1 MDKKI
6 LVLIPC
12 YNEEQNIV
20 NTVERLK
27 DTCPDVDF
35 LVINDCST
43 DGSAALLQSHGYPF
57 LDLPVNL
64 GIGGGVQCGYRYAK
78 RCGYDIAVQMDG
90 DGQHDPAYLYEIVQP
105 VLDGR
110 CDMCIGSRFIKKEGF
125 QTSFMRRV
133 GIRFLSSLIWLL
145 CGRRVLDVTSG
156 FRATSARMT
165 AYFADHY
172 ATDDAH
178 ALAILRRPGV
188 GILAEMLA
196 AVIEVVF
203 LGSPVGP
210 LLLLSA
216 ALQGIGSEL
225 PFALTRYRRFGWGV
239 FAASGA
245 LGAGLV
251 FFWTAYR
258 MGWYGQ
264 DLLAL
269 RLGVQVLSGI
279 VLGGLLARVIV
290 RALERTGVLADF
302 AIGAAGAA
310 RIPERRVR

>member
-1 MDKKI
+1 MSGRENGTGAAPEVRTAGDGAGTAAGTDRTLPAARRRTPLTLRE
-6 LVLIPC
+6 LVL
-12 YNEEQNIV
+12 V
-20 NTVERLK
+20 VVLG
-27 DTCPDVDF
+27 VVFGF
-35 LVINDCST
+35 LYWVFVQAWN
-43 DGSAALLQSHGYPF
+43 ALAIAMGPAG
-57 LDLPVNL
+57 DL
-64 GIGGGVQCGYRYAK
+64 A
-78 RCGYDIAVQMDG
+78 
-90 DGQHDPAYLYEIVQP
+90 QH
-105 VLDGR
+105 VLF
-110 CDMCIGSRFIKKEGF
+110 GSR
-125 QTSFMRRV
+125 
-133 GIRFLSSLIWLL
+133 LL
-145 CGRRVLDVTSG
+145 VAPIT
-156 FRATSARMT
+156 
-165 AYFADHY
+165 
-172 ATDDAH
+172 
-178 ALAILRRPGV
+178 LAILRRPGV

-216 ALQGIGSEL
+216 ALQGIGSEI

-302 AIGAAGAA
+302 AIGAAGAGA
-310 RIPERRVR
+310 IPARRVR

>member
-1 MDKKI
+1 MTEEHDTAAPANDSAAPAAAPVDVGATAPAGTSRRRAPLSLRE
-6 LVLIPC
+6 LVL
-12 YNEEQNIV
+12 V
-20 NTVERLK
+20 VVLG
-27 DTCPDVDF
+27 VVFGF
-35 LVINDCST
+35 LYWVFVQAWNGLAIAMGPAGDLAQHLVF
-43 DGSAALLQSHGYPF
+43 GS
-57 LDLPVNL
+57 
-64 GIGGGVQCGYRYAK
+64 
-78 RCGYDIAVQMDG
+78 
-90 DGQHDPAYLYEIVQP
+90 
-105 VLDGR
+105 
-110 CDMCIGSRFIKKEGF
+110 
-125 QTSFMRRV
+125 
-133 GIRFLSSLIWLL
+133 WLL
-145 CGRRVLDVTSG
+145 VAPV
-156 FRATSARMT
+156 AI
-165 AYFADHY
+165 
-172 ATDDAH
+172 
-178 ALAILRRPGV
+178 AILRRPGV

>member
-1 MDKKI
+1 MTEEHGTAAPAHESAAAPADVGATASASTSRRRTPLSLRE
-6 LVLIPC
+6 LVL
-12 YNEEQNIV
+12 V
-20 NTVERLK
+20 VVLG
-27 DTCPDVDF
+27 VVFGF
-35 LVINDCST
+35 LYWVFVQAWNGLAIAMGPAGDLAQHLVF
-43 DGSAALLQSHGYPF
+43 GS
-57 LDLPVNL
+57 
-64 GIGGGVQCGYRYAK
+64 
-78 RCGYDIAVQMDG
+78 
-90 DGQHDPAYLYEIVQP
+90 
-105 VLDGR
+105 
-110 CDMCIGSRFIKKEGF
+110 
-125 QTSFMRRV
+125 
-133 GIRFLSSLIWLL
+133 WLL
-145 CGRRVLDVTSG
+145 VAPV
-156 FRATSARMT
+156 AI
-165 AYFADHY
+165 
-172 ATDDAH
+172 
-178 ALAILRRPGV
+178 AILRRPGV

-196 AVIEVVF
+196 AIIEVVF

-279 VLGGLLARVIV
+279 VLGGLLSRVIV

>member
-1 MDKKI
+1 MTEEHGTAAPANDSAAPAAAPVDVGATAPAGTSRRRTPLSLRE
-6 LVLIPC
+6 LVL
-12 YNEEQNIV
+12 V
-20 NTVERLK
+20 VVLG
-27 DTCPDVDF
+27 VVFGF
-35 LVINDCST
+35 LYWVFVQAWNGLAIAMGPAGDLAQHLVF
-43 DGSAALLQSHGYPF
+43 GS
-57 LDLPVNL
+57 
-64 GIGGGVQCGYRYAK
+64 
-78 RCGYDIAVQMDG
+78 
-90 DGQHDPAYLYEIVQP
+90 
-105 VLDGR
+105 
-110 CDMCIGSRFIKKEGF
+110 
-125 QTSFMRRV
+125 
-133 GIRFLSSLIWLL
+133 WLL
-145 CGRRVLDVTSG
+145 VAPV
-156 FRATSARMT
+156 AI
-165 AYFADHY
+165 
-172 ATDDAH
+172 
-178 ALAILRRPGV
+178 AILRRPGV

-210 LLLLSA
+210 LLVLSA

-302 AIGAAGAA
+302 AIGAADAA

>member
-1 MDKKI
+1 MTEEHGTAAPAHESAAAPADVGATASASTSRRRTPLSLRE
-6 LVLIPC
+6 LVL
-12 YNEEQNIV
+12 V
-20 NTVERLK
+20 VVLG
-27 DTCPDVDF
+27 VVFGF
-35 LVINDCST
+35 LYWVFVQAWNGLAIAMGPAGDLAQHLVF
-43 DGSAALLQSHGYPF
+43 GS
-57 LDLPVNL
+57 
-64 GIGGGVQCGYRYAK
+64 
-78 RCGYDIAVQMDG
+78 
-90 DGQHDPAYLYEIVQP
+90 
-105 VLDGR
+105 
-110 CDMCIGSRFIKKEGF
+110 
-125 QTSFMRRV
+125 
-133 GIRFLSSLIWLL
+133 WLL
-145 CGRRVLDVTSG
+145 VAPV
-156 FRATSARMT
+156 AI
-165 AYFADHY
+165 
-172 ATDDAH
+172 
-178 ALAILRRPGV
+178 AILRRPGV

-196 AVIEVVF
+196 AIIEVVF

-225 PFALTRYRRFGWGV
+225 PFALARYRRFGWGV

-279 VLGGLLARVIV
+279 VLGGLLAKVIV

-302 AIGAAGAA
+302 AIGAADAA
-310 RIPERRVR
+310 PIPERRVR

>member
-1 MDKKI
+1 MTEEHGTAAPAHESAAAPADVGATASASTSRRRTPLSLRE
-6 LVLIPC
+6 LVL
-12 YNEEQNIV
+12 V
-20 NTVERLK
+20 VVLG
-27 DTCPDVDF
+27 VVFGF
-35 LVINDCST
+35 LYWVFVQAWNGLAIAMGPAGDLAQHLVF
-43 DGSAALLQSHGYPF
+43 GS
-57 LDLPVNL
+57 
-64 GIGGGVQCGYRYAK
+64 
-78 RCGYDIAVQMDG
+78 
-90 DGQHDPAYLYEIVQP
+90 
-105 VLDGR
+105 
-110 CDMCIGSRFIKKEGF
+110 
-125 QTSFMRRV
+125 
-133 GIRFLSSLIWLL
+133 WLL
-145 CGRRVLDVTSG
+145 VAPV
-156 FRATSARMT
+156 AI
-165 AYFADHY
+165 
-172 ATDDAH
+172 
-178 ALAILRRPGV
+178 AILRRPGV

-196 AVIEVVF
+196 AIIEVVF

-279 VLGGLLARVIV
+279 VLGGLLAKVIV

-302 AIGAAGAA
+302 AIGAADAA
-310 RIPERRVR
+310 PIPERRVR

>member
-1 MDKKI
+1 MTAPRLAPAGTSRRRAPLSLRE
-6 LVLIPC
+6 LVL
-12 YNEEQNIV
+12 V
-20 NTVERLK
+20 VVLG
-27 DTCPDVDF
+27 VVFGF
-35 LVINDCST
+35 LYWVFVQAWNGLAIAMGPAGDLAQHLVF
-43 DGSAALLQSHGYPF
+43 GS
-57 LDLPVNL
+57 
-64 GIGGGVQCGYRYAK
+64 
-78 RCGYDIAVQMDG
+78 
-90 DGQHDPAYLYEIVQP
+90 
-105 VLDGR
+105 
-110 CDMCIGSRFIKKEGF
+110 
-125 QTSFMRRV
+125 
-133 GIRFLSSLIWLL
+133 WLL
-145 CGRRVLDVTSG
+145 VAPV
-156 FRATSARMT
+156 AI
-165 AYFADHY
+165 
-172 ATDDAH
+172 
-178 ALAILRRPGV
+178 AILRRPGV

-196 AVIEVVF
+196 AVIEVVV

-310 RIPERRVR
+310 TIPERRVR

>member
-1 MDKKI
+1 MTEEHGTAAPAHESAAPDAAPADVGATAPGGATAPAGTSGRRTPLSLRE
-6 LVLIPC
+6 LVL
-12 YNEEQNIV
+12 V
-20 NTVERLK
+20 VVLG
-27 DTCPDVDF
+27 VVFGF
-35 LVINDCST
+35 LYWVFVQAWNGLAIAMGPAGDLAQHLVF
-43 DGSAALLQSHGYPF
+43 GS
-57 LDLPVNL
+57 
-64 GIGGGVQCGYRYAK
+64 
-78 RCGYDIAVQMDG
+78 
-90 DGQHDPAYLYEIVQP
+90 
-105 VLDGR
+105 
-110 CDMCIGSRFIKKEGF
+110 
-125 QTSFMRRV
+125 
-133 GIRFLSSLIWLL
+133 WLL
-145 CGRRVLDVTSG
+145 VAPV
-156 FRATSARMT
+156 AI
-165 AYFADHY
+165 
-172 ATDDAH
+172 
-178 ALAILRRPGV
+178 AILRRPGV

-302 AIGAAGAA
+302 AIGAAAAA

>member
-1 MDKKI
+1 MTEEHGTAAPAHESAAAPADVGATASAGTSHRRTPLSLRE
-6 LVLIPC
+6 LVL
-12 YNEEQNIV
+12 V
-20 NTVERLK
+20 VVLG
-27 DTCPDVDF
+27 VVFGF
-35 LVINDCST
+35 LYWVFVQAWNGLAIAMGPAGDLAQHLVF
-43 DGSAALLQSHGYPF
+43 GS
-57 LDLPVNL
+57 
-64 GIGGGVQCGYRYAK
+64 
-78 RCGYDIAVQMDG
+78 
-90 DGQHDPAYLYEIVQP
+90 
-105 VLDGR
+105 
-110 CDMCIGSRFIKKEGF
+110 
-125 QTSFMRRV
+125 
-133 GIRFLSSLIWLL
+133 WLL
-145 CGRRVLDVTSG
+145 VAPV
-156 FRATSARMT
+156 AI
-165 AYFADHY
+165 
-172 ATDDAH
+172 
-178 ALAILRRPGV
+178 AILRRPGV

-196 AVIEVVF
+196 AIIEVVF

-279 VLGGLLARVIV
+279 VLGGLLAKVIV

-302 AIGAAGAA
+302 AIGAADAA
-310 RIPERRVR
+310 PIPERRVR

>member
-1 MDKKI
+1 MTEEHGTAAPAHESAAAPADVGATASAGTSRRRTPLSLRE
-6 LVLIPC
+6 LVL
-12 YNEEQNIV
+12 V
-20 NTVERLK
+20 VVLG
-27 DTCPDVDF
+27 VVFGF
-35 LVINDCST
+35 LYWVFVQAWNGLAIAMGPAGDLAQHLVF
-43 DGSAALLQSHGYPF
+43 GS
-57 LDLPVNL
+57 
-64 GIGGGVQCGYRYAK
+64 
-78 RCGYDIAVQMDG
+78 
-90 DGQHDPAYLYEIVQP
+90 
-105 VLDGR
+105 
-110 CDMCIGSRFIKKEGF
+110 
-125 QTSFMRRV
+125 
-133 GIRFLSSLIWLL
+133 WLL
-145 CGRRVLDVTSG
+145 VAPV
-156 FRATSARMT
+156 AI
-165 AYFADHY
+165 
-172 ATDDAH
+172 
-178 ALAILRRPGV
+178 AILRRPGV

-196 AVIEVVF
+196 AIIEVVF

-279 VLGGLLARVIV
+279 VLGGLLAKVIV

-302 AIGAAGAA
+302 AIGAADAA